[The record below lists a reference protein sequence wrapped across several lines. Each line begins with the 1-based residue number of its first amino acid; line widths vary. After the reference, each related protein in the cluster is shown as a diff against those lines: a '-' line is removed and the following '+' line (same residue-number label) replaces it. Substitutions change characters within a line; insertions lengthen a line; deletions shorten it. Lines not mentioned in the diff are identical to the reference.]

1 MIEKLESSF
10 SPMLSPKEMLH
21 KGIFGGIYFIRL
33 VSHKDFPKDWFDGL
47 DSSFYLS
54 DKYLSKVNYFK
65 VKSGQSQEEW
75 EAKGWMHKDDP
86 RGWFEW

>member
-1 MIEKLESSF
+1 MHKPFELSF
-10 SPMLSPKEMLH
+10 KPMLAPKEMLH
-21 KGIFGGIYFIRL
+21 KGIFGGKYFSRI

-65 VKSGQSQEEW
+65 VKS
-75 EAKGWMHKDDP
+75 
-86 RGWFEW
+86 